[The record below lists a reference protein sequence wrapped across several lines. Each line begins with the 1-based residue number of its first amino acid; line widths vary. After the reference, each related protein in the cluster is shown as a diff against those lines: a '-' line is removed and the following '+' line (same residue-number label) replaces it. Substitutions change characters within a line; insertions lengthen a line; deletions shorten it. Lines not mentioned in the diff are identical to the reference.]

1 MLKGVV
7 WPVAQEDIRHYRA
20 LGSICRQQ
28 AVLHPEASWTW
39 LSQAE
44 KWESLA
50 ETAAPP
56 LAVEHTAPLA
66 APPALK
72 MAS

>member
-1 MLKGVV
+1 MLKDVV

-44 KWESLA
+44 RWED
-50 ETAAPP
+50 
-56 LAVEHTAPLA
+56 LA
-66 APPALK
+66 AAAVRTPPASRYEDS
-72 MAS
+72 AQPAQEAA

>member
-1 MLKGVV
+1 MVKDAASPTAL
-7 WPVAQEDIRHYRA
+7 EDIRHYRA

-44 KWESLA
+44 KWED
-50 ETAAPP
+50 
-56 LAVEHTAPLA
+56 LA
-66 APPALK
+66 AAAMSCPAERQETVPI
-72 MAS
+72 AA